1 MRVRTLLLY
10 LIGHR
15 QAILDIA
22 SDRRSLFL
30 GFLFVLSAGFARE
43 YDGAD
48 LVHEPWHLAIPFGA
62 SLATSFLLFCLTYG
76 SAEGKTMQA
85 PPFFSSYRVF
95 LGLFWMTAPLAWLYA
110 IPYERFLGPV
120 EATSANLWTLGLVA
134 FWRVVLMIRVLS
146 VLMGYRHV
154 AAIFFVMAL
163 ADVEAL
169 LGLCLSPIPLI
180 EVMGGIHGSASETLR
195 KSMAKDLCFLGTC
208 SLPFWVIGAF
218 IAGVK
223 SCPRW
228 QGPPTAVSQSHTWSW
243 PLGGLVFTSIAIWFL
258 FLPFTQPEQ
267 QLRNRVERGLKEG
280 RIAEALAEM
289 SAHYPSG
296 FPPHWD
302 PPPKLALGQREPPLV
317 DVMEVIADSPPT
329 PWVRSIFIE
338 KFERYLARYPIG
350 EREAKLLLRLP
361 EGKALVKALIAARGE
376 LRYVNELLEEVV
388 EKLGLDDQ
396 MPATSKRARDKL
408 AEKTRIEN
416 EKQKTDDQNE

>member
-1 MRVRTLLLY
+1 MRIRTLLRF
-10 LIGHR
+10 LIGDR

-30 GFLFVLSAGFARE
+30 GFLLVLSAGFARE

-48 LVHEPWHLAIPFGA
+48 LVHEPWHLLIPFGA

-76 SAEGKTMQA
+76 AADPKHIQA
-85 PPFFSSYRVF
+85 PPFLTSYLAF

-134 FWRVVLMIRVLS
+134 FWRVALMIRVLS

-163 ADVEAL
+163 ADAEAL

-195 KSMAKDLCFLGTC
+195 KNMAKELCFLGTC
-208 SLPFWVIGAF
+208 SLPLWVIGA
-218 IAGVK
+218 IVAGIK
-223 SCPRW
+223 SRPRW
-228 QGPPTAVSQSHTWSW
+228 QGPAIQVGKSRSWSW
-243 PLGGLVFTSIAIWFL
+243 PLTCLVFASLAIWFL
-258 FLPFTQPEQ
+258 FLPLTQPEQ
-267 QLRNRVERGLKEG
+267 QLRNKIERGLKEG

-289 SAHYPSG
+289 SAHDPSD
-296 FPPHWD
+296 FPPQWD
-302 PPPKLALGQREPPLV
+302 PPPRLALGQRDPPLL
-317 DVMEVIADSPPT
+317 DVMEVIADNPPA

-338 KFERYLARYPIG
+338 KFEKYLRPWYSWSYIT

-361 EGKALVKALIAARGE
+361 EGKELFKALGE
-376 LRYVNELLEEVV
+376 AEGQLHYENELTEEVIK
-388 EKLGLDDQ
+388 KLRQSEQVLQTNTPGISDGRNR
-396 MPATSKRARDKL
+396 P
-408 AEKTRIEN
+408 
-416 EKQKTDDQNE
+416 